1 MQCPSTRPDFFP
13 HYDMKTKLSPSHLGL
28 WFSGPNVATAEIG
41 KTIGYR
47 VAILDIEHGT
57 FDLDALD
64 RFVPFLKALGY
75 EVFAKVLGP
84 TREAVQQALDFG
96 ADAVVIPHISG
107 AEEARRVCG
116 YAKLPPLGDRSLA
129 GGRTT
134 NFAYPADEW
143 IAQQDRNT
151 KCYPMIEDEHALA
164 EVEAILDLPCVDG
177 VFIGPTDLSI
187 RRGRGIYKRQAGDWA
202 DIETVVKASRAAGK
216 SWLFPAWSPEEQA
229 FAIQH
234 GAERVFIAM
243 EQVALYRGLS
253 AIWATANETL
263 QSHSQQ

>member
-1 MQCPSTRPDFFP
+1 MAHKQPSPE
-13 HYDMKTKLSPSHLGL
+13 HLGL
-28 WFSGPNVATAEIG
+28 WFSGPNIATAEIG
-41 KTIGYR
+41 KVIGYR

-64 RFVPFLKALGY
+64 RFIPFLKALGY

-107 AEEARRVCG
+107 VEEARRVCG

-143 IAQQDRNT
+143 IAQQDRGT
-151 KCYPMIEDEHALA
+151 RCYPMIEDEKALQ
-164 EVEAILDLPCVDG
+164 EVADILALPCVDG
-177 VFIGPTDLSI
+177 VFVGPTDLSI
-187 RRGRGIYKRQAGDWA
+187 RRGRGIYKRQPGDWA
-202 DIETVVKASRAAGK
+202 DIRAIAGAAKAAGK
-216 SWLFPAWSPEEQA
+216 SWVFPAWSPEEQA
-229 FAIQH
+229 FAIEH
-234 GAERVFIAM
+234 GADRIFVAM
-243 EQVALYRGLS
+243 EQFALYRGLS
-253 AIWATANETL
+253 QIWGAANEAL
-263 QSHSQQ
+263 QAGQQQR

>member
-1 MQCPSTRPDFFP
+1 MKSDLPQL
-13 HYDMKTKLSPSHLGL
+13 DMKTKLSRNHLGL

-41 KTIGYR
+41 KTIGYS

-64 RFVPFLKALGY
+64 RFIPFLKALGY

-107 AEEARRVCG
+107 VEEARRVCG

-143 IAQQDRNT
+143 IEQQDRNT

-164 EVEAILDLPCVDG
+164 EVGAILDLPCVDG

-187 RRGRGIYKRQAGDWA
+187 RRGRGIYKRQVGDWT
-202 DIETVVKASRAAGK
+202 DIESVVKSAKAAGK
-216 SWLFPAWSPEEQA
+216 SWVFPAWSPEEQA
-229 FAIQH
+229 FAIQN

-243 EQVALYRGLS
+243 EQLALYRGLS